1 MTDTDTDADA
11 NDDGKAM
18 GVEFGELDDELD
30 EMEYPVETEELLED
44 YGSETLEFEEGSATL
59 EELLEPMGPQSFESK
74 NSIQQAVMTMV
85 GDEAIGRKN
94 YSDRTPPATGEDRQD
109 ESEPGEDGEGG
120 QESF

>member
-1 MTDTDTDADA
+1 MTDTDTDTDA
-11 NDDGKAM
+11 NDDSKTM

-30 EMEYPVETEELLED
+30 EMEYPVETEELLDE

-74 NSIQQAVMTMV
+74 NSVRQAVLTMV

-94 YSDRTPPATGEDRQD
+94 YSDRTPPATGEDRQP
-109 ESEPGEDGEGG
+109 ESEPGEDGDGG